1 MTQLLTF
8 LNEKRSTS
16 SWKKAISRFCCN
28 EKKKTLICFSI
39 RRHQKKLLLMDD
51 HHFWLE
57 ISAIQEGNCGWRLL
71 CFHNLYIA
79 GVLLL
84 LSPLSHGL
92 ISDIRVLRGFQKPGK
107 LILVQHRH
115 YDTPFWNRPVKCIY
129 FKNVGNYLFHSHYL
143 SAGNQ
148 TQYQIKFCY
157 TVHNEFYGF
166 YARQLSFNMMLF
178 VLQLMKVSTAVFFQS
193 WFQFWLCLVF
203 LLFTLKKQ
211 NKHITFVFESV

>member
-8 LNEKRSTS
+8 LNEKLSTS
-16 SWKKAISRFCCN
+16 SWKKSYFPLLLQW
-28 EKKKTLICFSI
+28 KKKKDPDLFFEYEGTK
-39 RRHQKKLLLMDD
+39 KKLLLMDE

-57 ISAIQEGNCGWRLL
+57 ISAIHEGNCGWRLL

-84 LSPLSHGL
+84 LSPHSHGL
-92 ISDIRVLRGFQKPGK
+92 VSDIRVLRGFQKPGK

-115 YDTPFWNRPVKCIY
+115 YDTHFWNRPVKCIY
-129 FKNVGNYLFHSHYL
+129 FKNVGNDLFHSHYP

-148 TQYQIKFCY
+148 IQCQIKFCY

-178 VLQLMKVSTAVFFQS
+178 VLQLMKVFFQS

-203 LLFTLKKQ
+203 LLFTLKKN
-211 NKHITFVFESV
+211 NKLITFVLESV

>member
-1 MTQLLTF
+1 MKNYQL
-8 LNEKRSTS
+8 S
-16 SWKKAISRFCCN
+16 A
-28 EKKKTLICFSI
+28 EKKLFPAFAATRKKKDPDLFFNTKAPK
-39 RRHQKKLLLMDD
+39 KKLLLMGE

-79 GVLLL
+79 GVLLP

-92 ISDIRVLRGFQKPGK
+92 VSDIRVLRGFQKPGK

-115 YDTPFWNRPVKCIY
+115 YDTPFWNRPVKCID
-129 FKNVGNYLFHSHYL
+129 FKNVGNDLFHSHYP

-148 TQYQIKFCY
+148 IQCQIKFCY
-157 TVHNEFYGF
+157 TVHIEFYGF
-166 YARQLSFNMMLF
+166 YARQLSFNDAF
-178 VLQLMKVSTAVFFQS
+178 CSTTHESVNSFVFFQS

-203 LLFTLKKQ
+203 LLFTLKK
-211 NKHITFVFESV
+211 KTSSLLLCLKVCKSHRFC